1 MSRFERGASYFATPT
16 LKGAPQR
23 IVCVAARSGDVVTF
37 TLPSEF
43 AAAKAQQ
50 FDGREFATI
59 KASDGLDYFVASTT
73 PADLEGAARVVQAI
87 APKRAARRFFLRR
100 IFGL

>member
-16 LKGAPQR
+16 LKGAAQR
-23 IVCVAARSGDVVTF
+23 IVCVAARSGDVITF
-37 TLPSEF
+37 TVPGEF
-43 AAAKAQQ
+43 TAAKARQ
-50 FDGREFATI
+50 FDGREIATI

-73 PADLEGAARVVQAI
+73 PADLEAAARVVQAI